1 MFDRRS
7 SEGTIL
13 SATALFV
20 DSAAIENQLAAAR
33 QAIATRDTIS
43 RVVLTACGGSF
54 AVMQPI
60 EYLFGTK
67 AVSLEATALNAAEFT
82 SRASSRVD
90 ADTLVVLCSHSG
102 TTPETVA
109 AAKHARERGALT
121 VAFTFDPTSPLAE
134 ASEHVVA
141 YQHGEG
147 KSEAHVGPAL
157 LLRLAAGILD
167 DREQAGIAGAV
178 DEAVAQLP
186 TLVPAAR
193 EAHSAAADAWGYRHR
208 REPLIYTMAAGSNY
222 GSAYSFA
229 ICLLQEMQWVHS
241 AAIHAGE
248 YFHGPFEITEEDVPF
263 IALLGLDETRSVEQ
277 RAVDFVTKHSDRVLV
292 LDAQEFGLDVVAPE
306 VRGIFAHLLF
316 NVVLRAYA
324 DALADHRGHPLSV
337 RRYMWRMEY

>member
-1 MFDRRS
+1 M
-7 SEGTIL
+7 

-20 DSAAIENQLAAAR
+20 DSAAIEDQLVAAR
-33 QAIATRDTIS
+33 QAIATRDTLS
-43 RVVLTACGGSF
+43 RVVLTACGGSY

-60 EYLFGTK
+60 EYLFGTTST
-67 AVSLEATALNAAEFT
+67 SLEAVALNAAEFT
-82 SRASSRVD
+82 ARASSRVD
-90 ADTLVVLCSHSG
+90 AETLVILCSHSG

-134 ASEHVVA
+134 AAEYVIA

-167 DREQAGIAGAV
+167 DREQTGIATAI
-178 DEAVAQLP
+178 DEGVAQLP
-186 TLVPAAR
+186 TLVSTAR
-193 EAHSAAADAWGYRHR
+193 EAHAAAADAWGYASR
-208 REPLIYTMAAGSNY
+208 REPLIYTMGAGSNF

-248 YFHGPFEITEEDVPF
+248 YFHGPFEITEQDVPF
-263 IALLGLDETRSVEQ
+263 IALLGLDETRAVEQ
-277 RAVDFVTKHSDRVLV
+277 RAVDFVTSKSEKTLV
-292 LDAQEFGLDVVAPE
+292 LDAEDFGLEAVAPE

-316 NVVLRAYA
+316 NIVLRAYA

>member
-1 MFDRRS
+1 M
-7 SEGTIL
+7 

-20 DSAAIENQLAAAR
+20 DSATIESQLAAAR
-33 QAIATRDTIS
+33 QAIATRENIS
-43 RVVLTACGGSF
+43 RVVLTACGGSY

-60 EYLFGTK
+60 EYFFGTTAK
-67 AVSLEATALNAAEFT
+67 ELEATALNAAEFT

-90 ADTLVVLCSHSG
+90 AETLVILCSHSG
-102 TTPETVA
+102 TTPETVQ

-134 ASEHVVA
+134 AAEYVVA

-157 LLRLAAGILD
+157 ILRLVAGILD
-167 DREQAGIAGAV
+167 DREEAGLATAI
-178 DEAVAQLP
+178 DDAVAQLP
-186 TLVPAAR
+186 ALVPALR
-193 EAHSAAADAWGYRHR
+193 EAHAVGADEWGYSSR
-208 REPLIYTMAAGSNY
+208 REPLIYTLASGSNF
-222 GSAYSFA
+222 GTAYSFA

-263 IALLGLDETRSVEQ
+263 IALLGLDETRPVEQ
-277 RAVDFVTKHSDRVLV
+277 RAVDFLTSHSKRVLV
-292 LDAQEFGLDVVAPE
+292 IDAQEFGLDAVSPE

>member
-1 MFDRRS
+1 M
-7 SEGTIL
+7 

-20 DSAAIENQLAAAR
+20 DSAMIESQLAAAR
-33 QAIATRDTIS
+33 QAIATRENIS
-43 RVVLTACGGSF
+43 RVVLTACGGSY

-60 EYLFGTK
+60 EYFFGTRAK
-67 AVSLEATALNAAEFT
+67 NLEAAALNAAEFT
-82 SRASSRVD
+82 SRSSSRVD
-90 ADTLVVLCSHSG
+90 GDTLVILCSHSG
-102 TTPETVA
+102 NTPETVA

-121 VAFTFDPTSPLAE
+121 VAFTFDPASPLAE
-134 ASEHVVA
+134 AAEHVVA

-157 LLRLAAGILD
+157 ILRLVAGILD
-167 DREQAGIAGAV
+167 DREQAGVAAAI
-178 DEAVAQLP
+178 DDAVAQLP
-186 TLVPAAR
+186 TLVPALR
-193 EAHSAAADAWGYRHR
+193 ESHAVGADEWGYASR
-208 REPLIYTMAAGSNY
+208 REPLIYTVASGSNF
-222 GSAYSFA
+222 GTAYSFA

-263 IALLGLDETRSVEQ
+263 IALLGLDETRLVEQ
-277 RAVDFVTKHSDRVLV
+277 RAVDFLTAHSKRVLV
-292 LDAQEFGLDVVAPE
+292 IDAEDFGLDTVASE

-316 NVVLRAYA
+316 NIVLRAYA

>member
-1 MFDRRS
+1 MTASAPFIDS
-7 SEGTIL
+7 TTIE
-13 SATALFV
+13 S
-20 DSAAIENQLAAAR
+20 QLAAAR
-33 QAIATRDTIS
+33 AAVASRETVS

-54 AVMQPI
+54 ANMLPN
-60 EYLFGTK
+60 EYFLGTTAK
-67 AVSLEATALNAAEFT
+67 NLEAIVLNAAEFT

-90 ADTLVVLCSHSG
+90 ADTVVILCSHSG

-121 VAFTFDPTSPLAE
+121 IAFTFDPTSPLAAE
-134 ASEHVVA
+134 SEIVIA

-147 KSEAHVGPAL
+147 KSEAYVGGAL
-157 LLRLAAGILD
+157 ILRLVAALIEERDGV
-167 DREQAGIAGAV
+167 QIADAV
-178 DEAVAQLP
+178 DSAVAQLP

-193 EAHSAAADAWGYRHR
+193 ESYTASANDWGFASR
-208 REPLIYTMAAGSNY
+208 REPLIYTMASGSNY
-222 GSAYSFA
+222 GTAYSFA

-248 YFHGPFEITEEDVPF
+248 YFHGPFEVTDVDVPF
-263 IALLGLDETRSVEQ
+263 IALIGLDETRPVEQ
-277 RAVDFVTKHSDRVLV
+277 RAVDFLTQHSDKALV
-292 LDAQEFGLDVVAPE
+292 IDAKDFGLDVVAPE

-316 NVVLRAYA
+316 NIVLRVHA

>member
-1 MFDRRS
+1 M
-7 SEGTIL
+7 

-20 DSAAIENQLAAAR
+20 DSATIESQLAAAR
-33 QAIATRDTIS
+33 QAIATRENIS
-43 RVVLTACGGSF
+43 RVVLTACGGSY

-60 EYLFGTK
+60 EYFFGTTAK
-67 AVSLEATALNAAEFT
+67 TLEATALNAAEFT

-90 ADTLVVLCSHSG
+90 AETLVILCSHSG
-102 TTPETVA
+102 TTPETVQ

-134 ASEHVVA
+134 AAEYVVA

-157 LLRLAAGILD
+157 ILRLVAGILD
-167 DREQAGIAGAV
+167 DREQAGLATAI
-178 DEAVAQLP
+178 DDAVAQLP
-186 TLVPAAR
+186 ALVPALR
-193 EAHSAAADAWGYRHR
+193 EAHAVAADEWGYSSR
-208 REPLIYTMAAGSNY
+208 REPLIYTLASGSNF
-222 GSAYSFA
+222 GTAYSFA

-263 IALLGLDETRSVEQ
+263 IALLGLDETRPVEQ
-277 RAVDFVTKHSDRVLV
+277 RAVDFLTSHSKRVLV
-292 LDAQEFGLDVVAPE
+292 IDAQEFGLDAVSPE

>member
-1 MFDRRS
+1 M
-7 SEGTIL
+7 

-20 DSAAIENQLAAAR
+20 DSATIESQLAAAR
-33 QAIATRDTIS
+33 QAIATRENFS
-43 RVVLTACGGSF
+43 RVVLTACGGSY

-60 EYLFGTK
+60 EYFFGTTAK
-67 AVSLEATALNAAEFT
+67 KLEATALNAAEFT
-82 SRASSRVD
+82 ARASSRID
-90 ADTLVVLCSHSG
+90 EETLVILCSHSG
-102 TTPETVA
+102 TTPETVQ

-134 ASEHVVA
+134 AAEYVVA

-157 LLRLAAGILD
+157 ILRLVAGILD
-167 DREQAGIAGAV
+167 DREQAGLATAI
-178 DEAVAQLP
+178 DDAVAQLP
-186 TLVPAAR
+186 ALVPALR
-193 EAHSAAADAWGYRHR
+193 EAHAVGADEWGYSSR
-208 REPLIYTMAAGSNY
+208 REPLIYTLASGSNF
-222 GSAYSFA
+222 GTAYSFA

-263 IALLGLDETRSVEQ
+263 IALLGLDETRPVEQ
-277 RAVDFVTKHSDRVLV
+277 RAVDFLTSHSKRVLV
-292 LDAQEFGLDVVAPE
+292 IDAQDFGLDAVSPE